1 MTEEDIKVKDVLPWL
16 EQAGVALD
24 EMKCELSFSLK
35 IGRQS
40 VIVGQT
46 KPRKRDTVG
55 GRLDI
60 LVQRNGRNL
69 LIVETKAEGLQLTG
83 DDRDQAISYA
93 RLVHPIAPYAVV
105 TNGKEYRLYDSVT
118 KAQIDPKQI
127 KINGFEATLPDEDI
141 FEAQLLFLKLNP
153 ANLIAFCRSQI
164 ADELRI
170 VKGTLADGRKY
181 VPELH
186 VPRSAILKD
195 VMEFYSSPLPPGLLL
210 TGQSGFGKTCEMCW
224 LAETLLDAGKPVLFF
239 NGSALEAGILG
250 AIAAEFAWTFNS
262 SDLPVQVVRRMAKL
276 AGNEKLTIIVDA
288 IDEWIYPSRENHL
301 GSLLSAAENHK
312 IKIIASCKTS
322 AVEKFI
328 SIRGNPT
335 NIDLLTKKVETEA
348 FSEKEFFYTIEKYRE
363 AYQFFGAF
371 EDAVLDEARS
381 NPFLLRVI
389 FDVAK
394 NSNPKHLSF
403 SSAEFFDTYFKRSI
417 SRTANVRQAEET
429 LKAIAGLLYQ
439 HNVDR
444 LDEDEIRTALRLT
457 VNESIMGELFEYGI
471 LLRSENESGTPAV
484 GFYFQQLRDYIIAFK
499 VLRFNTISLK
509 QLTEEFEKLT
519 GHGVRSDVFTLYYR
533 LAKREHKIVIDSEV
547 RGNAT
552 RYLDLYTSLIEQHF
566 PALREMFNP
575 QTEGRIGFIG
585 ELLFFGLG
593 PNPFSFVRGLDA
605 YGFRPIKETD
615 DNIHFIPVQQSRWGA
630 TQKESNLVYLEG
642 AAQLHSKGSSWNWG
656 VRDGIDVTKDV
667 IDFELLPQLEEF
679 IKQGRLNESNCPEM
693 LVEFIVETVLQNKS
707 IFKELLSVDGRS
719 ILYPLKFDE
728 ILKALLREKLFR
740 HYRDEL
746 ISEKRK
752 SGEIKEIWNGSTV
765 TYSAD
770 VTAEEREQVLGVT
783 EDALNS
789 GRLPTFHSS
798 YVEMDK
804 LEKLLARA
812 INWLRPTQ
820 TEIDSPLFDSGSK
833 LKANVF
839 SRHPTSDDGAKGYL
853 VWLYTAFLENYKTL
867 IEANFPTLKQHFPM
881 YSSLPISVHLVLG
894 NTVSRDFGRYY
905 TPLEEYVSKSQ
916 NDVNEVKV
924 VDDLVRNMD
933 DHMSFSTGGAEFRAY
948 CVKKT
953 SFEDLFFSRSGLV
966 DDAFKDMTLR
976 KLVYETIA
984 SELKDVKQALRTQC
998 KNVDNS

>member
-69 LIVETKAEGLQLTG
+69 LIVETKADGLQLT
-83 DDRDQAISYA
+83 DDDGDQAISYA

-118 KAQIDPKQI
+118 KDRIDPKQI

-141 FEAQLLFLKLNP
+141 FEAQSLFLKLNP

-195 VMEFYSSPLPPGLLL
+195 VMELYSLPLPGLLL

-224 LAETLLDAGKPVLFF
+224 LAETLLDDGNPVLFF
-239 NGSALEAGILG
+239 NGSSLEGGIIE
-250 AIAAEFAWTFNS
+250 AIAAEFAWTFNG
-262 SDLPVQVVRRMAKL
+262 SDLPIQVVRRMAKL
-276 AGNEKLTIIVDA
+276 AGNGKLTIVVDA
-288 IDEWIYPSRENHL
+288 IDEWVYPSRENHL
-301 GSLLSAAENHK
+301 GSLLSAAKNNN

-348 FSEKEFFYTIEKYRE
+348 FSEKEFFSAIDKYRE

-371 EDAVLDEARS
+371 ENAVLDEARS

-429 LKAIAGLLYQ
+429 LKAIAKLLYQ

-471 LLRSENESGTPAV
+471 LLRSENELGAPAV

-499 VLRFNTISLK
+499 VLRFNTMPPK

-519 GHGVRSDVFTLYYR
+519 GHGVRADVFTLYYR

-552 RYLDLYTSLIEQHF
+552 RYLHLYTSLIEQHF
-566 PALREMFNP
+566 PALHEMFNP

-585 ELLFFGLG
+585 ELLFFWLG
-593 PNPFSFVRGLDA
+593 PNPFSFVTGLDA
-605 YGFRPIKETD
+605 YGFRPIKKTD
-615 DNIHFIPVQQSRWGA
+615 DTIHFIPVQQSRWGA

-642 AAQLHSKGSSWNWG
+642 AAQLHSMGSPWNWG

-679 IKQGRLNESNCPEM
+679 ITQGRLNESNCPEM
-693 LVEFIVETVLQNKS
+693 LVEFIVEIVLQNKS
-707 IFKELLSVDGRS
+707 IFTELLSVDGRS
-719 ILYPLKFDE
+719 IRYPLKFDE

-746 ISEKRK
+746 ISTKRK
-752 SGEIKEIWNGSTV
+752 NGEIKETWNGSFVSYSSNLTV
-765 TYSAD
+765 
-770 VTAEEREQVLGVT
+770 
-783 EDALNS
+783 EDEKKILDAIDESLNS
-789 GRLPTFHSS
+789 GSMPRFHAH
-798 YVEMDK
+798 YVDLEK
-804 LEKLLARA
+804 LERLLARA
-812 INWLRPTQ
+812 INRLCPIKA
-820 TEIDSPLFDSGSK
+820 EIDGPLFDSGSK
-833 LKANVF
+833 LKANMS

-867 IEANFPTLKQHFPM
+867 VEANFPTLKQHFRM

-894 NTVSRDFGRYY
+894 NTVSRDFGRCY
-905 TPLEEYVSKSQ
+905 TPLKEYVSKSQ
-916 NDVNEVKV
+916 NDANEVKV
-924 VDDLVRNMD
+924 VDDLVRNTD
-933 DHMSFSTGGAEFRAY
+933 DHMSFSTGGAEFRAH
-948 CVKKT
+948 CVMRT
-953 SFEDLFFSRSGLV
+953 SFENLFFNSSGLV
-966 DDAFKDMTLR
+966 YDAFKEMTLR
-976 KLVYETIA
+976 KLVYGKIA
-984 SELKDVKQALRTQC
+984 SELKDVKQALRAQC

>member
-1 MTEEDIKVKDVLPWL
+1 MNSYSLEKLSVVSEEDIKVKDVLPWL

-69 LIVETKAEGLQLTG
+69 LIVETKADGLQLTD

-141 FEAQLLFLKLNP
+141 FEAQSLFLELNP

-164 ADELRI
+164 AGELRI

-195 VMEFYSSPLPPGLLL
+195 VMEFYSLSLPGLLL

-224 LAETLLDAGKPVLFF
+224 LAEILLDAGKPVLFF
-239 NGSALEAGILG
+239 NGSALEAGIIE
-250 AIAAEFAWTFNS
+250 AIAAEFAWTFNG
-262 SDLPVQVVRRMAKL
+262 SDLPIQVIRRMARL

-288 IDEWIYPSRENHL
+288 IDEWIYPSRANHL
-301 GSLLSAAENHK
+301 GSLLSAAENHN
-312 IKIIASCKTS
+312 IKIVVSCKTS

-335 NIDLLTKKVETEA
+335 KIGLLTKKVEAEA

-394 NSNPKHLSF
+394 ISNPKHLSF
-403 SSAEFFDTYFKRSI
+403 SSAEFFEIYFERSI
-417 SRTANVRQAEET
+417 SRTADVRQAEET

-499 VLRFNTISLK
+499 VLRFNTMSPK

-519 GHGVRSDVFTLYYR
+519 GHGVRADVFTLYYR
-533 LAKREHKIVIDSEV
+533 LAKGEHKIVIDSEV

-552 RYLDLYTSLIEQHF
+552 RYLHLYTSLIEQHF

-575 QTEGRIGFIG
+575 QTEGRIGFIA
-585 ELLFFGLG
+585 ELHIVNRDLGL
-593 PNPFSFVRGLDA
+593 
-605 YGFRPIKETD
+605 YGFRPLEETD
-615 DNIHFIPVQQSRWGA
+615 NEVHFVPFQQWTRDSNLAYLDGA
-630 TQKESNLVYLEG
+630 THFHAS
-642 AAQLHSKGSSWNWG
+642 GSAWG
-656 VRDGIDVTKDV
+656 FRDGINVVAEV

-728 ILKALLREKLFR
+728 ILTALLREKLFR

-812 INWLRPTQ
+812 INWLRPTK
-820 TEIDSPLFDSGSK
+820 TEIDGPLFDSESK
-833 LKANVF
+833 VKANVF
-839 SRHPTSDDGAKGYL
+839 SRHPISDDDAKGYL
-853 VWLYTAFLENYKTL
+853 GWLYLTFLENYKSI
-867 IEANFPTLKQHFPM
+867 IETNFPTLKQHFPM
-881 YSSLPISVHLVLG
+881 YSTLPISVHLVLKSA
-894 NTVSRDFGRYY
+894 VRRDFDCNFTQLAGYFS
-905 TPLEEYVSKSQ
+905 ESQ
-916 NDVNEVKV
+916 SNVNEVKV
-924 VDDLVRNMD
+924 VDDLVRNAD
-933 DHMSFSTGGAEFRAY
+933 DCMSFSTGGAEFRANRIWG
-948 CVKKT
+948 T
-953 SFEDLFFSRSGLV
+953 TFENLFFSKSGLIN
-966 DDAFKDMTLR
+966 DAFQRMTLR
-976 KLVYETIA
+976 MLVYGTIA
-984 SELKDVKQALRTQC
+984 DELKAVKQAFRTQC